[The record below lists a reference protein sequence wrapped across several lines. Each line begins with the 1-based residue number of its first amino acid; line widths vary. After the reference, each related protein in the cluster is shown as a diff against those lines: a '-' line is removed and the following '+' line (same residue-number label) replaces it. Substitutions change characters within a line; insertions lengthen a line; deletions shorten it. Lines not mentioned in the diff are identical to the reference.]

1 MSIGAKRPLFSAILL
16 SLISINIVLCNNEN
30 HDIQKIISQLIKIVE
45 DPSQPVDSRIKA
57 AQLLGKLGEQA
68 KETIPSLLAV
78 LQRLRGRELEPLQV
92 AIVDS
97 LGQMGYA
104 ARIALPTFAIA
115 SGRSIDIDQAITRAT
130 ESILNATDQ
139 YDVASLTAQFGS
151 KDPSQRLRAVDA
163 LRRMGRTAKEAMPA
177 IMTLLDDEDYIVRNA
192 AIEAL
197 MTLQVDGN
205 VPESVIRA
213 IAKDLSESEPG
224 RRLLAL
230 YRLGKIGPAS
240 AIVINEIDKLRDDP
254 DASIRRITQEVLNKI
269 LGKTR

>member
-1 MSIGAKRPLFSAILL
+1 MRSLFSAVLL
-16 SLISINIVLCNNEN
+16 SLISISVNLCNNED
-30 HDIQKIISQLIKIVE
+30 HDMQKIVNQLIKIVE
-45 DPSQPVDSRIKA
+45 DPSQPMDSRIKA

-68 KETIPSLLAV
+68 KETIPTLLVV

-97 LGQMGYA
+97 LGRMGYA

-115 SGRSIDIDQAITRAT
+115 TGRSIDIDQAITRAT

-139 YDVASLTAQFGS
+139 YDVASLTKQLES

-177 IMTLLDDEDYIVRNA
+177 VMALLDDEDYIVRNA

-197 MTLQVDGN
+197 MMQINGN
-205 VPESVIRA
+205 IPESVIRA
-213 IAKDLSESEPG
+213 IAKDLNEIEPG

-254 DASIRRITQEVLNKI
+254 DASIRRIAQEVLNRI